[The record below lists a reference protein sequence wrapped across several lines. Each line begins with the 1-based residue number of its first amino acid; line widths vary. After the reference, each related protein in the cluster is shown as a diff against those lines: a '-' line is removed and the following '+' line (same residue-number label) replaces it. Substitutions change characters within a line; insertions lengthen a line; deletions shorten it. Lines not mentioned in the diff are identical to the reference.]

1 MFGTFR
7 TLSKILNQ
15 NMYSEWKHPNFWK
28 ELKINIWRFWKVSFG
43 KVVKEVLKNFV
54 LCVFEVDFVVVF
66 HLYNSYERKLFLVR
80 KKTVLSEKNSIIN
93 VWRGVNPLTTSAPYH
108 IETSQLI
115 CRAKP
120 FTGFYMTGNIG
131 H

>member
-1 MFGTFR
+1 MFETFR

-15 NMYSEWKHPNFWK
+15 KLYSEWKHPNFWK

-93 VWRGVNPLTTSAPYH
+93 VWRGVNPLTTSAPHH

-115 CRAKP
+115 CRAKQ
-120 FTGFYMTGNIG
+120 FTGFYVMGNIG